1 MFDIKN
7 DFYINVLD
15 WVLKNPSHTF
25 YIFASQQGDKH
36 FYDFTSAV
44 LECKKIPVLLTN
56 VGAFNARY
64 PLNLRM
70 AMNLSD
76 DVRVYEVAKM
86 GMDIVLDSKADLF
99 IKTNGGILWIQ

>member
-7 DFYINVLD
+7 DFYNKVYD
-15 WVLKNPSHTF
+15 WVLNNPSHQF
-25 YIFASQQGDKH
+25 YLFTSQQSDSE
-36 FYDFTSAV
+36 FYNFTSAV
-44 LECKKIPVLLTN
+44 LDAGKIPVLLTN

-70 AMNLSD
+70 AMGLSN
-76 DVRVYEVAKM
+76 DVRVYEVTKM
-86 GMDIVLDSKADLF
+86 GMDNVLDSKADGF